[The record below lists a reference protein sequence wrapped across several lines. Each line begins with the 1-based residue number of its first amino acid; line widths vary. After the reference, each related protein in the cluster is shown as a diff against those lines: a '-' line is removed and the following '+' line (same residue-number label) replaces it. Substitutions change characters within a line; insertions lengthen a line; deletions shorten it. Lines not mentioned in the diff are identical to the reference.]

1 MLFMN
6 ELEWPSELT
15 SFCSQFGK
23 DFSNRELEVIV
34 DLSLREEGVLLTRLV
49 SCSGIRQ
56 EKLRSRMLE
65 IYETAINLSK
75 KNRLISFSE
84 SVSGR
89 HNKIIGRDLR
99 DYHKNRNEIKHF
111 EKMLGWFNFKKTFFS
126 IALLFLSGIVNLN
139 VFFFI
144 IFFAYYIYLRFSFF

>member
-1 MLFMN
+1 MN

-75 KNRLISFSE
+75 
-84 SVSGR
+84 
-89 HNKIIGRDLR
+89 
-99 DYHKNRNEIKHF
+99 
-111 EKMLGWFNFKKTFFS
+111 
-126 IALLFLSGIVNLN
+126 
-139 VFFFI
+139 
-144 IFFAYYIYLRFSFF
+144 